1 MIAGKRLRRS
11 ATMNK
16 TAHAAVS
23 TVGLIGQTPVVELSR
38 VWSGPGRILAKAEF
52 MQPGGSVKDRAARAI
67 IEAARADG
75 RLKPGAPVVEMTSG
89 NMGAGLAVVCAALG
103 HPLVV
108 TMSAGNSPQRA
119 RMLEALGA
127 EVILVPQIA
136 GEPGQVTGS
145 DIAAATRIAEQ
156 LAVDRGGFYVDQ
168 FNAPEG
174 KAAHETGTARELL
187 DTACGG
193 IDGWTACVGTGCTFL
208 GVARALRRANPS
220 VMCGA
225 VEPAGCQVLA
235 GQAVTKAKHLLQ
247 GAGYGSVPPMWEPGL
262 MSHSVAVSDEEATT
276 WKKRLAIEEGLH
288 VGFTAAANVCAAI
301 KMLASGVLAP
311 NATVATVL
319 CDTGLKY

>member
-1 MIAGKRLRRS
+1 M
-11 ATMNK
+11 MNR
-16 TAHAAVS
+16 TAHVAVS
-23 TVGLIGQTPVVELSR
+23 AAGLIGQTPLVELSR
-38 VWSGPGRILAKAEF
+38 VLRGPGRILAKGEF

-89 NMGAGLAVVCAALG
+89 NMGAGLAVICAALG

-136 GEPGQVTGS
+136 GEPGQVTGP
-145 DIAAATRIAEQ
+145 DIAAAARIAEK
-156 LAVDRGGFYVDQ
+156 LAAERGGFYVDQ
-168 FNAPEG
+168 FHAPEG
-174 KAAHETGTARELL
+174 KAAHEGGTARELI
-187 DTACGG
+187 DAACGS
-193 IDGWTACVGTGCTFL
+193 IDGWVACVGTGCTFL

-220 VMCGA
+220 VMCSV

-235 GQAVTKAKHLLQ
+235 GQAVTKAKHLMQ
-247 GAGYGSVPPMWEPGL
+247 GAGYGSVPPMWEPEL
-262 MSHSVAVSDEEATT
+262 MSSSIAVSDEEVTA
-276 WKKRLAIEEGLH
+276 WKRRLAIDEGLY
-288 VGFTAAANVCAAI
+288 VGFTAAANVCAAT
-301 KMLASGVLAP
+301 KMLSSGVLAP